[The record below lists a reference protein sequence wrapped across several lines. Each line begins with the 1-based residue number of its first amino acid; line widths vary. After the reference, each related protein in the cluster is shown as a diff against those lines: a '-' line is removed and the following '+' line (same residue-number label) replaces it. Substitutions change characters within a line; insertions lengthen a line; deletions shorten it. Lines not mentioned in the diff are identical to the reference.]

1 MTSSNPP
8 DFAQAW
14 QQSMEEWTRAWT
26 GLVQPAQ
33 EGEKPP
39 PTPTEV
45 WKRSSDRWLTAWS
58 SFLEETMS
66 RPDFAASAGQ
76 TLNRMLDVQKP
87 MRDQSEATMQRW
99 LEAMNM
105 PSRSDLL
112 RLARQLNEVN
122 ARLDELG
129 DRVEEIQDALADLG
143 GDEGQKESSGS
154 RNGRATAGAR
164 RRS

>member
-14 QQSMEEWTRAWT
+14 QQSIEEWTRAWT
-26 GLVQPAQ
+26 GIVQPTQ
-33 EGEKPP
+33 EGERPP
-39 PTPTEV
+39 PTPTEA

-58 SFLEETMS
+58 NFLEESMS

-87 MRDQSEATMQRW
+87 IRDQREATMQRW

-105 PSRSDLL
+105 PSRADLV
-112 RLARQLNEVN
+112 RLSRQLNDVN

-129 DRVEEIQDALADLG
+129 DQIEELQDALADLDTG
-143 GDEGQKESSGS
+143 NGAEQPRKS
-154 RNGRATAGAR
+154 RNGRAKSGAG